1 VPRDF
6 LWITARNRA
15 TGAPVTWGAWSDVGT
30 VSADVIDPASGATVT
45 RTYEGGGAVI
55 AIGNVQ
61 LVTGLTVQ
69 AVEIS
74 LSQLDAGAQQAVR
87 GHDVR
92 RAPVELHRGFLDPD
106 THRLIEMI
114 VFALL
119 AFISAKL
126 PPVLRTYF
134 DTHMRDSLQTA
145 LTNGARKVIAEGL
158 DGEDAIRGLLDYVDS
173 SARDALDHFKPSP
186 AKLRDQAKAKLREV
200 SAPGPGEIR

>member
-106 THRLIEMI
+106 THRLVAPAVPRFVGFVDEAPITT
-114 VFALL
+114 
-119 AFISAKL
+119 
-126 PPVLRTYF
+126 PV
-134 DTHMRDSLQTA
+134 
-145 LTNGARKVIAEGL
+145 EG
-158 DGEDAIRGLLDYVDS
+158 G
-173 SARDALDHFKPSP
+173 F
-186 AKLRDQAKAKLREV
+186 
-200 SAPGPGEIR
+200 GEIRLVCASQTQELTRSSTAKRSDADQRRRNASDGFFRHAATVGTWKIWWGQEAGE